1 MAYSI
6 RPYRDND
13 AEALAEVI
21 AAAIAAIGPHA
32 YSPEQVAAWSARHP
46 GARRYRERVSEG
58 HAIFVATDADDSPVA
73 YALIEPDGHLDHL
86 YNHPDHTRRGLAT
99 QLLAR
104 AEIYAQ
110 AHGVERIYTEA
121 SDLARPAFER
131 AGYVVTNKR
140 EFTIAHEGRDV
151 PIHNWA
157 MEKRLR

>member
-6 RPYRDND
+6 RPYRDDD
-13 AEALAEVI
+13 AEILAEVI
-21 AAAIAAIGPHA
+21 GAAIAEIGPHA
-32 YSPEQVAAWSARHP
+32 YSEEQVAAWSARHP
-46 GARRYRERVSEG
+46 GASRYRERVADG
-58 HAIFVATDADDSPVA
+58 DVIFVAADAEDRPVA
-73 YALIEPDGHLDHL
+73 YALMAPDGHLDHL

-104 AEIYAQ
+104 AEIYAA
-110 AHGVERIYTEA
+110 AHGVERLYTEA

-131 AGYVVTNKR
+131 AGYVATKKR
-140 EFTIAHEGRDV
+140 EFTIPHQGREV

>member
-6 RPYRDND
+6 RPYRDED
-13 AEALAEVI
+13 AEALSEI
-21 AAAIAAIGPHA
+21 NAAAIAEIGPRA

-46 GARRYRERVSEG
+46 GSDHFRERVAAG
-58 HAIFVATDADDSPVA
+58 RVILVGADADDRPVA
-73 YALIEPDGHLDHL
+73 YALIEPDGHVDHL

-104 AEIYAQ
+104 VETYAA
-110 AHGVERIYTEA
+110 AHGAKRLCTDA

-131 AGYVVTNKR
+131 AGYRMTERR
-140 EFTIAHEGRDV
+140 EFTIPHEGRKV

-157 MEKRLR
+157 MEKLLA